1 MDEVKEIVNE
11 MAEMNNGS
19 RRPRGAESLA
29 VHIRQDGEVDNEV
42 VNLSKS
48 AGDEIVWH
56 SSGDPF
62 TVFFP
67 VSPFR
72 EQNFHVPAGET
83 VRSGP
88 PRPDASIDRYQY
100 FITNLVLAK
109 SADPGVDIKP

>member
-1 MDEVKEIVNE
+1 MDEVKEILND
-11 MAEMNNGS
+11 MSEMNMG
-19 RRPRGAESLA
+19 RKVRCGESLS
-29 VHIRQDGEVDNEV
+29 VHIRQDGEVDNEI

-62 TVFFP
+62 SVFFP
-67 VSPFR
+67 VSPFK
-72 EQNFHVPAGET
+72 EQTFNIAAGET
-83 VRSGP
+83 VHSGP

-100 FITNLVLAK
+100 FITNLALAK

>member
-1 MDEVKEIVNE
+1 MDEVKEILND
-11 MAEMNNGS
+11 MSEMNMGGKV
-19 RRPRGAESLA
+19 RCAESLA
-29 VHIRQDGEVDNEV
+29 VHIRQDGEVDNEI

-62 TVFFP
+62 SVFFP
-67 VSPFR
+67 VSPFK
-72 EQNFHVPAGET
+72 EQTFHIAAGET
-83 VRSGP
+83 VHSGP

-100 FITNLVLAK
+100 FITNLTLAK